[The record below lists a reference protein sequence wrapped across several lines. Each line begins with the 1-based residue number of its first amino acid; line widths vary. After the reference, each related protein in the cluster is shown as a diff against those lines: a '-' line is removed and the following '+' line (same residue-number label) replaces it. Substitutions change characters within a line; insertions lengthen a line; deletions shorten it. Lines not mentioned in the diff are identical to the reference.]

1 MKLVSEKIRD
11 LEALYVRHLRLL
23 LSAEELIA
31 IKTPFLSDATS
42 DKECREVLRHYALNS
57 RDQAGHLRAMVE
69 HASSDTE
76 PVKCQTVYSLFDESE
91 DLMKDASHDE
101 VRNAVVIA
109 AAQRVKHYEI
119 AMYESTAHY
128 AHLLGRGN
136 DAQILKAISEE
147 ERREELHLRK
157 IADRVNGTAQQAA

>member
-31 IKTPFLSDATS
+31 IKTPFLSDMTS
-42 DKECREVLRHYALNS
+42 DPESREVLRSYALNS

-69 HASSDTE
+69 RATSDTD
-76 PVKCQTVYSLFDESE
+76 PIKCQTVYALFDESE
-91 DLMKDASHDE
+91 DLMNDASHDE

-109 AAQRVKHYEI
+109 AAQRIKHYEI

-128 AHLLGRGN
+128 AQLLGRAN
-136 DAQILKAISEE
+136 DARVLTAISEE
-147 ERREELHLRK
+147 ERREELQLRK